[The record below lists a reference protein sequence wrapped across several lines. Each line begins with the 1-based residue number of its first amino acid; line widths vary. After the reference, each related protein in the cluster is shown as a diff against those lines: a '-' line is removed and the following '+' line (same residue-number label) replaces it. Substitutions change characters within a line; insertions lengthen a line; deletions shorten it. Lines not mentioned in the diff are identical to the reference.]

1 MINTQVKELMGT
13 KKYEQRFINL
23 IVKNFLKL
31 VHKKVLSK
39 DEITKEKVDA
49 MISYFE
55 KDTDYEYKKY
65 IR

>member
-1 MINTQVKELMGT
+1 MINTQVKELMET

>member
-49 MISYFE
+49 MISCFE

>member
-1 MINTQVKELMGT
+1 MINTQIKELMGT
-13 KKYEQRFINL
+13 KYEQRFINL
-23 IVKNFLKL
+23 TVKNFLKL

-55 KDTDYEYKKY
+55 KDIDYEYKKY

>member
-39 DEITKEKVDA
+39 ADITKEKVDA